1 MSTEVEREFEEVSLF
16 DKDGNLTDAPT
27 PVEAPKAAQ
36 SAPEKDTETFVMP
49 EKFAGKTI
57 EDVVRAYQNVESAL
71 GNKSNE
77 VGELRKLTD
86 QILLNQSA
94 VPQHPVEA
102 ADINDDVGFD
112 DFIDDPAA
120 AVNKALDSN
129 PRLQKLEK
137 SLETNA
143 ANADRKALLDA
154 LPDAD
159 EIVASQEFQ
168 TWVKEMPVRG
178 RILQDAHVNRD
189 VAAAVDLIGMYKSTS
204 EAATENAIEERDAIA
219 KGELKQATVVKG
231 GVPNT
236 KKPVYKRTE
245 LIALRVSNPAAY
257 AARAPEFNLAYAEK
271 RVK

>member
-1 MSTEVEREFEEVSLF
+1 MSTEVERELEEVSLF
-16 DKDGNLTDAPT
+16 DKDGNLTDT
-27 PVEAPKAAQ
+27 PNPVSIPKAEQ
-36 SAPEKDTETFVMP
+36 SAPEKDTDAFVMP
-49 EKFAGKTI
+49 SKFEGKSI
-57 EDVVRAYQNVESAL
+57 EDVVKAYQNVESAL

-86 QILLNQSA
+86 QILLNQA
-94 VPQHPVEA
+94 APPAIPQV

-129 PRLQKLEK
+129 TRLQEIEK
-137 SLETNA
+137 SLATNA
-143 ANADRKALLDA
+143 ANADRKALLEA

-159 EIVASQEFQ
+159 SIVASPEFQ

-189 VAAAVDLIGMYKSTS
+189 VDAAVDLISMYKDTAA
-204 EAATENAIEERDAIA
+204 AATENAIDERNAIA
-219 KGELKQATVVKG
+219 KGDLKQATVVKG

-245 LIALRVSNPAAY
+245 LINLKVNNPQAY
-257 AARAPEFNLAYAEK
+257 AARSAEFNEAYADK

>member
-1 MSTEVEREFEEVSLF
+1 MSTEVEQELEEVSLF
-16 DKDGNLTDAPT
+16 DKNGNLTDT
-27 PVEAPKAAQ
+27 PNPVAQPKAEQ
-36 SAPEKDTETFVMP
+36 SAPVEGTDSFEMP
-49 EKFAGKTI
+49 DKFKGKSI
-57 EDVVRAYQNVESAL
+57 EDVVKSYQNVEAAL

-86 QILLNQSA
+86 QILLNQTA
-94 VPQHPVEA
+94 QPAIPQE
-102 ADINDDVGFD
+102 ADINEDVGFD

-143 ANADRKALLDA
+143 ADASRKALLEA
-154 LPDAD
+154 QPDAD
-159 EIVASQEFQ
+159 AIIASPEFQ
-168 TWVKEMPVRG
+168 AWVQEMPIRG

-189 VAAAVDLIGMYKSTS
+189 VAAAVDLMGMYNDTRK
-204 EAATENAIEERDAIA
+204 AATDNAIEERDAIA
-219 KGELKQATVVKG
+219 KGDLKQASVVKG

-245 LIALRVSNPAAY
+245 LIALRVRDPAAY
-257 AARAPEFNLAYAEK
+257 AARSEEFNTAYAEK